1 MFSFL
6 FGKSNKKTAEAA
18 AVAATTTQTRVE
30 TMDTLAMLQT
40 READLEK
47 RIAMLEIQSRA
58 AGEAALEANR
68 AGQKQKALLHIQK
81 RKMYEDQIQTNHA
94 MIMRLLTQRTAL
106 ETSNMNAETLNAQR
120 LANDVIKKQQQG
132 WNPDSVADLTEQTH
146 ELMENSRE
154 ITNLLR
160 EPISSD
166 MPTEADL
173 DAELAELEA
182 VHSPAT
188 AAPVGI
194 PPPSVA
200 AAAAAAAASATVAA
214 PLPAFPA
221 VPTHTVA
228 APVRA
233 RTMNEELAALEAM

>member
-18 AVAATTTQTRVE
+18 AVAATKQTRVE
-30 TMDTLAMLQT
+30 TMDTLAMLQS
-40 READLEK
+40 RESDLEK

-120 LANDVIKKQQQG
+120 LANEAIKKQQQG
-132 WNPDSVADLTEQTH
+132 WNPDTVSDLTEQTH

-182 VHSPAT
+182 AT
-188 AAPVGI
+188 GSRAAIAPPVGI
-194 PPPSVA
+194 PAPSVA
-200 AAAAAAAASATVAA
+200 AAAAVATVAA
-214 PLPAFPA
+214 PLPEFPA

-228 APVRA
+228 APA
-233 RTMNEELAALEAM
+233 RPAKTMEEELAALAAM